1 MLVRGTCLYDQVES
15 GIFPH
20 VVEVG
25 QYLVVGDGQHHDED
39 PQQDHR
45 HEELVDHPHGHHGR
59 LEEVTPLP
67 SGLDTG
73 GQLATGHL
81 VHGESHHELT
91 LHFDKINDLFPY
103 HCHVEVMI
111 QLSALVSLPA
121 EESMSAMQELRYMV
135 SIRHLVMDLM
145 WISSWFLV
153 SFSRQ
158 WVSKGRS
165 ATVS

>member
-1 MLVRGTCLYDQVES
+1 
-15 GIFPH
+15 
-20 VVEVG
+20 
-25 QYLVVGDGQHHDED
+25 
-39 PQQDHR
+39 
-45 HEELVDHPHGHHGR
+45 
-59 LEEVTPLP
+59 
-67 SGLDTG
+67 
-73 GQLATGHL
+73 
-81 VHGESHHELT
+81 
-91 LHFDKINDLFPY
+91 
-103 HCHVEVMI
+103 MI
-111 QLSALVSLPA
+111 KLSALVSLPA